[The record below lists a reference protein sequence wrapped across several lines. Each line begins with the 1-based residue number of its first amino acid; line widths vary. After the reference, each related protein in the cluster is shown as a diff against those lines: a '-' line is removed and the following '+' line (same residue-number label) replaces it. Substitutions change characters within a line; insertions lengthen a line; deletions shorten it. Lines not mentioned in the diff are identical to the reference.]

1 MSTVLKNWMWSAR
14 NYIEVHARCFV
25 RYPDLNCKAVNRQL
39 LWFTLSH
46 ICMQSFTRLT
56 MSKLAEFRQLE
67 KHLAE
72 QLQALEALKGD
83 AGLKKEIEFE
93 TKLRA
98 LLAEY
103 GYSLQNVINLLDPQA
118 GRRAPAAESKS
129 GTRKPRQVK
138 LYKNPNTGEIIETKG
153 GNHKGLKE
161 WKAEHGSDTIESWLT
176 K

>member
-1 MSTVLKNWMWSAR
+1 
-14 NYIEVHARCFV
+14 
-25 RYPDLNCKAVNRQL
+25 
-39 LWFTLSH
+39 
-46 ICMQSFTRLT
+46 

-72 QLQALEALKGD
+72 QLEALEALKGD

-103 GYSLQNVINLLDPQA
+103 GYSLPNLINLLDPKF
-118 GRRAPAAESKS
+118 GRRAPAAESKAS
-129 GTRKPRQVK
+129 TRKPRQVK
-138 LYKNPNTGEIIETKG
+138 IYKNPHTGEVVETKG
-153 GNHKGLKE
+153 GNHKILKE
-161 WKAEHGSDTIESWLT
+161 WKAKYGTERVESWLT